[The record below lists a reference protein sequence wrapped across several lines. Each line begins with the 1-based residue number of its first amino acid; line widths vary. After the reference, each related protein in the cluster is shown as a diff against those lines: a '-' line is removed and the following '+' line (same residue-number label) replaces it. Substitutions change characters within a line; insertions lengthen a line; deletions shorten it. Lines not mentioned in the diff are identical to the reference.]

1 MEKIRKNIFVRER
14 RSNDIIDKNYIVG
27 LIDGRVTR
35 QGWHGGSFNITI
47 SKDKKRSSNYR
58 VVCEL
63 HITQSANSI
72 KVLEAIKDYFG
83 CGVVKTDNKLTNTS
97 LVISS

>member
-1 MEKIRKNIFVRER
+1 MGKIIKNIKKER
-14 RSNDIIDKNYIVG
+14 PGCNDIIDKNYIVG
-27 LIDGRVTR
+27 LIDGE
-35 QGWHGGSFNITI
+35 GSFNITI

-72 KVLEAIKDYFG
+72 KVLEAIRDYFG